1 MTIIEMINA
10 ALVVA
15 EGINKLIVSLIAN
28 AKSAGELTTEQ
39 EADYQKRQADI
50 YSKDYSKP
58 E

>member
-1 MTIIEMINA
+1 MTTIEMINA

-15 EGINKLIVSLIAN
+15 EGINNLINSLISK
-28 AKSAGELTTEQ
+28 AKESGELTAEQ

-50 YSKDYSKP
+50 YSRDYSKP